1 MKLTFF
7 PVIYDLLSLFET
19 FVDMICGDCENPIK
33 QESIESND
41 TRLRV
46 CDCVSEERQQATA
59 LGRKK
64 KKNEFDIVQLY
75 HGHISHHLKRLRRQ
89 DASLLLIGSSVE

>member
-1 MKLTFF
+1 M
-7 PVIYDLLSLFET
+7 ILLSIFEK
-19 FVDMICGDCENPIK
+19 FVDMIWRGDCENPIK

-64 KKNEFDIVQLY
+64 KKKNLTSCNYIM
-75 HGHISHHLKRLRRQ
+75 GIS
-89 DASLLLIGSSVE
+89 AII